1 MRHCLPLLAR
11 LLAAALVLAALP
23 AARADDDHA
32 PARALL
38 PAYVQE
44 CAACH
49 VPYAPGL
56 LPARSWQRVMAT
68 LGRHYGT
75 DASLD
80 AATARRLDAWLQ
92 ANAAPVGRGREEP
105 PQDRITRSTWFERRH
120 RDVASS
126 TWKLASVRS
135 AANCAACHAGAD
147 RGAFDD
153 DDLIVPAGLDARA
166 RRAWRD

>member
-1 MRHCLPLLAR
+1 MHHCLPLFTR
-11 LLAAALVLAALP
+11 LLAAALVLAAAP

-32 PARALL
+32 PQRALL

-68 LGRHYGT
+68 LDRHYGT

-80 AATARRLDAWLQ
+80 AASARRLDPWLQ
-92 ANAAPVGRGREEP
+92 ANAAGGREAP
-105 PQDRITRSTWFERRH
+105 PQDRITRSAWFERRH
-120 RDVASS
+120 RDVAPS

-135 AANCAACHAGAD
+135 AANCSACHAGAD

-166 RRAWRD
+166 RRAWQD